1 VPLILLTPD
10 VGQLSCIY
18 NHLVPQLRI
27 MALME
32 SEAIVLRTYPLRE
45 ADLLVTLFTRAEG
58 KVRGVARS
66 AKKSKRRFGGALEP
80 MTYVRAFYD
89 VRERQELVRLDAC
102 EVIESPLATEVS
114 YARAVALAH
123 VAELLDELL
132 PDREA
137 NDAIFRMTLSVLHAL
152 QHVEIDAA
160 IIKTGGRLKTGSE
173 KTGSE
178 KTNSD
183 TKSCSDIWM
192 PVTYFE
198 LWLTRLVG
206 FLPELTECIACGR
219 TLNGSRAWFHALADG
234 LMCPEDKRLASS
246 EISSESRALAA
257 QMFRAPVESFAGT
270 PWPKSQAADLRKF
283 LIQTLQRNIEKKLVT
298 ASMLEKGGF

>member
-1 VPLILLTPD
+1 
-10 VGQLSCIY
+10 
-18 NHLVPQLRI
+18 

-89 VRERQELVRLDAC
+89 VRERQELARLDAC
-102 EVIESPLATEVS
+102 EVLESPLATEVS

-137 NDAIFRMTLSVLHAL
+137 NDAIFRLTLSVLHAL
-152 QHVEIDAA
+152 
-160 IIKTGGRLKTGSE
+160 TGLE
-173 KTGSE
+173 V
-178 KTNSD
+178 
-183 TKSCSDIWM
+183 WM
-192 PVTYFE
+192 PTTYFE

-206 FLPELTECIACGR
+206 FLPELTECIVCGR
-219 TLNGSRAWFHALADG
+219 SLNGSRAYFHALADG

-246 EISSESRALAA
+246 EISSESRALAG
-257 QMFRAPVESFAGT
+257 QMFRAPVEAFVET

-283 LIQTLQRNIEKKLVT
+283 LIQILQRHIEKKLVT
-298 ASMLEKGGF
+298 AGMLEKGGF

>member
-1 VPLILLTPD
+1 
-10 VGQLSCIY
+10 
-18 NHLVPQLRI
+18 
-27 MALME
+27 MALQE

-45 ADLLVTLFTRAEG
+45 ADLLVTLFTRVEG

-89 VRERQELVRLDAC
+89 VRERQELVRLDSC
-102 EVIESPLATEVS
+102 EVLESPMAGEVT

-123 VAELLDELL
+123 VAELVDELL

-137 NDAIFRMTLSVLHAL
+137 NDAIFRLTLSVLRAL
-152 QHVEIDAA
+152 
-160 IIKTGGRLKTGSE
+160 TGTE
-173 KTGSE
+173 V
-178 KTNSD
+178 
-183 TKSCSDIWM
+183 WM

-206 FLPELTECIACGR
+206 LLPELTECIACGR
-219 TLNGSRAWFHALADG
+219 TLNGSRAYFHALADG

-246 EISSESRALAA
+246 EISNESRALAA
-257 QMFRAPVESFAGT
+257 QMFRAPVESFAGI

-283 LIQTLQRNIEKKLVT
+283 VIQTLQRHIEKKLVT
-298 ASMLEKGGF
+298 AGMLEKGGF